1 MTAGFLPLALSG
13 AAATCVGI
21 GLARFAF
28 VPLFPALVTAGWVTG
43 AEAGLLG
50 AAALAGY
57 VGGAMGAQALGRRVG
72 TRPALTLGMAG
83 VVLSLLACAIPG
95 GLSWLLP
102 WRLLAG
108 LAGGVL
114 MSLAGPAIQRA
125 VPPER
130 RGAASGLVVSGVAG
144 GVVLG
149 ATLLPA
155 LLAWGPSAG
164 WLGIAGLAA
173 LLWVFAQPRFPRDPG
188 GQAVAQPVPRV
199 PGLMLAYALS
209 GAGMVPHMVYLA
221 DLAARGFDLGIFAGS
236 GMWLAFGLGGL
247 GGTLLGGRLADRLG
261 GARAA
266 RLWLWVQVVALALA
280 LLPWWPALVL
290 AAALGGFA
298 GVGISAV
305 TLAWAREVAG
315 AAAGRLWVRVTIAYA
330 LAQAGAAFALAAVFG
345 ASGENHLVVFAL
357 GLVFSLLA
365 AVMPGA
371 TAPGRRG
378 GNYPPPAA

>member
-1 MTAGFLPLALSG
+1 MSG

-28 VPLFPALVTAGWVTG
+28 VPLFPALVKAGWVTG

-72 TRPALTLGMAG
+72 TRPALGLAMAG
-83 VVLSLLACAIPG
+83 VLLSLLACAVPG
-95 GLSWLLP
+95 GVWWLLP

-130 RGAASGLVVSGVAG
+130 RGAASGIVVSGVAG

-149 ATLLPA
+149 AALLPV
-155 LLAWGPSAG
+155 LLAWGPGAG
-164 WLGIAGLAA
+164 WLGIAAVTA
-173 LLWVFAQPRFPRDPG
+173 LLWAFAQRHFPPDPAG
-188 GQAVAQPVPRV
+188 HALAGAVPAV
-199 PGLMLAYALS
+199 PGLLLAYALS

-221 DLAARGFDLGIFAGS
+221 DLAARGFGLGVFAGS
-236 GMWLAFGLGGL
+236 GMWLVFGLGAL
-247 GGTLLGGRLADRLG
+247 AGTLLGGRMADRLG

-266 RLWLWVQVVALALA
+266 RLWLWVQAAALALA

-298 GVGISAV
+298 GIGISAV
-305 TLAWAREVAG
+305 TLAWAREAAG
-315 AAAGRLWVRVTIAYA
+315 AAAGGLWVRVTIAYA

-345 ASGENHLVVFAL
+345 ATGESHAVVFAL
-357 GLVFSLLA
+357 GLMLSF
-365 AVMPGA
+365 GA
-371 TAPGRRG
+371 LGSAGFRAPGRRG
-378 GNYPPPAA
+378 

>member
-1 MTAGFLPLALSG
+1 MSPGFLPLALSG

-57 VGGAMGAQALGRRVG
+57 VGGAMGAQALGRRIG
-72 TRPALTLGMAG
+72 TRPALALGMAG
-83 VVLSLLACAIPG
+83 ALVSLLACAVPG
-95 GLSWLLP
+95 GLMWLLP

-130 RGAASGLVVSGVAG
+130 RGAASGVVVSGVAG
-144 GVVLG
+144 GIVLG
-149 ATLLPA
+149 AALLPP
-155 LLAWGPSAG
+155 LLASGPSAG
-164 WLGIAGLAA
+164 WLGLAA
-173 LLWVFAQPRFPRDPG
+173 LTALLWAFAQRRFPRDPG
-188 GQAVAQPVPRV
+188 GQMAAQPVPHV

-221 DLAARGFDLGIFAGS
+221 DLAARGFGLGIFAGS
-236 GMWLAFGLGGL
+236 GMWLVFGLGAL
-247 GGTLLGGRLADRLG
+247 GGTLLGGRLADQLG

-266 RLWLWVQVVALALA
+266 RLWLWVQVVALLLA
-280 LLPWWPALVL
+280 LVPWWPALVL

-298 GVGISAV
+298 GVGVSAV
-305 TLAWAREVAG
+305 TLAWARE
-315 AAAGRLWVRVTIAYA
+315 AAGPAAGGLWVKATIAYA

-345 ASGENHLVVFAL
+345 WTGESHAVVFAL
-357 GLVFSLLA
+357 GLLLSGLAILA
-365 AVMPGA
+365 ARPS
-371 TAPGRRG
+371 GR
-378 GNYPPPAA
+378 P

>member
-1 MTAGFLPLALSG
+1 MSTSFLSLALSG

-57 VGGAMGAQALGRRVG
+57 VGGAMVAQALGRRVG
-72 TRPALTLGMAG
+72 TRAALALGMA
-83 VVLSLLACAIPG
+83 VALVSLLACGVPG
-95 GLSWLLP
+95 GVAWLLP

-130 RGAASGLVVSGVAG
+130 RGAASGVVISGVAG

-149 ATLLPA
+149 ALLLPP
-155 LLAWGPSAG
+155 LLIWGPSAG
-164 WLGIAGLAA
+164 WLGLAA
-173 LLWVFAQPRFPRDPG
+173 LTAALWAFAQRRFPDDPG
-188 GQAVAQPVPRV
+188 GQGPAQAVPRI
-199 PGLMLAYALS
+199 PGLVLAYALS
-209 GAGMVPHMVYLA
+209 GAGMVPHMIYLA
-221 DLAARGFDLGIFAGS
+221 DLAARGFGLGVFAGS
-236 GMWLAFGLGGL
+236 GMWLVFGLGGL
-247 GGTLLGGRLADRLG
+247 AGTLLGGRVADWLG

-266 RLWLWVQVVALALA
+266 RLWLWVQVAALLLA
-280 LLPWWPALVL
+280 LLPWWPALIL

-305 TLAWAREVAG
+305 TLAWAREAAG
-315 AAAGRLWVRVTIAYA
+315 AAAGALWVRATIAYA

-345 ASGENHLVVFAL
+345 ASGESHLVVFAL
-357 GLVFSLLA
+357 GLGLSFLA
-365 AVMPGA
+365 MM
-371 TAPGRRG
+371 
-378 GNYPPPAA
+378 AAMNSRFASPEAKSVKRL